1 MGWDNG
7 ILFWD
12 RKEPGSLFLQHCSCQ
27 LLPQRIY
34 KGFLPAQP
42 QQHHCYDMELHKSS
56 HLELVTLI
64 TTCSLE
70 SRLAPLTPAHL
81 WLQSTAC
88 SSSNPYMSKGWTGA
102 AVCLSPGCVQPPAL
116 GTN

>member
-64 TTCSLE
+64 TTCSLDWLH
-70 SRLAPLTPAHL
+70 SPLPTSGFNLQPAPPVI
-81 WLQSTAC
+81 
-88 SSSNPYMSKGWTGA
+88 PI
-102 AVCLSPGCVQPPAL
+102 
-116 GTN
+116 